1 MVINHH
7 QIAER
12 LDLQVT
18 SITNL
23 DNIFDLVVSKAE
35 ELIGY
40 QMAYQYPTE
49 FNFSDE
55 ATGFSYNIMANE
67 SFDNNG
73 TIVVNVR
80 TKVSDI
86 ETHTIA
92 TLVITMAGEF
102 NEQYFNIPRA
112 ARSRVFSFF
121 SEIEDAV
128 DQFINDDEESDEVGE
143 AE

>member
-12 LDLQVT
+12 LDSQVT

-49 FNFSDE
+49 FNFNDE

-73 TIVVNVR
+73 SVVVNVR

-92 TLVITMAGEF
+92 TLVITMDGEF

-128 DQFINDDEESDEVGE
+128 DQFINGDEDEESDGE
-143 AE
+143 NA

>member
-12 LDLQVT
+12 LDSQVQ

-55 ATGFSYNIMANE
+55 ETGFSYNIIANE

-73 TIVVNVR
+73 TVVVNVR
-80 TKVSDI
+80 SKVNEV
-86 ETHTIA
+86 ETHTISM
-92 TLVITMAGEF
+92 LIITMNGEF
-102 NEQYFNIPRA
+102 NEQYFNIPRTV
-112 ARSRVFSFF
+112 RSRIFSFF

-128 DQFINDDEESDEVGE
+128 DQFINGDEDEESGE
-143 AE
+143 NA